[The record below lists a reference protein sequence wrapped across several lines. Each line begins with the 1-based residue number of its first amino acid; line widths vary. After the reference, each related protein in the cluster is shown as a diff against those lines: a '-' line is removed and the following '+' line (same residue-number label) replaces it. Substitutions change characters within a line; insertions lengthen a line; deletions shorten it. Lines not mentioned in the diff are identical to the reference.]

1 MSLAR
6 KLALLVAVPLVAV
19 IGYAALALVTSVG
32 QAVDSGRLADEVSL
46 ARTAGVLTRDLHR
59 ERLASLALL
68 QSPPTD
74 EQRADFRALARK
86 TDADAAGYRGQRA
99 GLDTVPG
106 HFSDVLERIDTG
118 LDGLPGLREQVLS
131 GRNANLS
138 AITFRY
144 RIIAADL
151 ATLREQVSAGA
162 PAELTGDLRA
172 AAQLSRI
179 TEYIGL
185 QQIAVLRAAADPY
198 LTPAANDEVRAAR
211 AGVVDAAYAFSQG
224 APASWRGWYDRARVG
239 DDARSVQVMDDAVAR
254 TQPGQKVTLDDAA
267 WNAAMNAHL
276 DQLAA
281 VERRVDDA
289 VVASVEDYRDGQVLR
304 SLIQAAAVLVTLA
317 AAVVVAIWLG
327 APMIRGLRQ
336 LRTAAHTAAYES
348 LPAAVFALRGRN
360 ALGRATPRQY
370 ADAANDAVAV
380 RGTDEIAQVGKAFN
394 ELNHSA
400 IHLAAQQAAMRD
412 QMDEMFVA
420 LARRAERLTS
430 ALIAQVDLTEREE
443 QDPDRLA
450 ALFVLDHLATRMRRT
465 NNSLLILGGEGSAR
479 VRKEPM
485 SCHDLLGAAVSQIAR
500 YQQVDLHSEVDHQN
514 LDRVI
519 AAEMTDHL
527 AHLFAELIDNATA
540 FSSPNSRVTVVAAP
554 SGDGAVVTVT
564 DKGIGFSSDAL
575 AAARAR
581 LADPDQ
587 NPGAVRAMG
596 LAVVGR
602 IASWYGIDI
611 DIRSAAKQGTVVK
624 VGLPPRVFTRRAD
637 FDWFHGLA
645 RAAAPSRIATATSA
659 GSSAGAPAGAAVPSA
674 GTDRR
679 DSAKISGVM
688 TAFARGIG
696 AHRAANGKPDR
707 PTPDLV
713 EKS

>member
-6 KLALLVAVPLVAV
+6 KLALLVAVPLIAV
-19 IGYAALALVTSVG
+19 VGFAALALSTSVG

-46 ARTAGVLTRDLHR
+46 GRTAGALTRDLHR
-59 ERLASLALL
+59 ERLASLAML
-68 QSPPTD
+68 QNPPTD
-74 EQRADFRALARK
+74 DQRAEFRRLAGE
-86 TDADAAGYRGQRA
+86 TDAHAAEYRTRRA
-99 GLDTVPG
+99 ALSVVPD
-106 HFSDVLERIDTG
+106 HFADVLGRIDTA
-118 LDGLPGLREQVLS
+118 LADLPGLREQVLS
-131 GRNANLS
+131 GEHANLS

-144 RIIAADL
+144 RITAADL
-151 ATLREQVSAGA
+151 ATLRERVSAGA

-185 QQIAVLRAAADPY
+185 QEIAVLRAAADPY
-198 LTPAANDEVRAAR
+198 LSPAMNDEVRAAR

-224 APASWRGWYDRARVG
+224 APAAWRDWYDRARVG
-239 DDARSVQVMDDAVAR
+239 EDATAVQVLDDGVAR
-254 TQPGQKVTLDDAA
+254 TQPGQKVVLDAA
-267 WNAAMNAHL
+267 AWTAAMNAHL
-276 DQLAA
+276 DRLGA
-281 VERRVDDA
+281 VEQRVDDA
-289 VVASVEDYRDGQVLR
+289 VVASVEAHRDGQVLR
-304 SLIQAAAVLVTLA
+304 TLIQAAIVVATLA
-317 AAVVVAIWLG
+317 AAVALAIWLG
-327 APMIRGLRQ
+327 TPMIRGLRG
-336 LRTAAHTAAYES
+336 LRSAAHTAAYES
-348 LPAAVFALRGRN
+348 LPIAVFALRGRN
-360 ALGRATPRQY
+360 ALGNATPKEY
-370 ADAANDAVAV
+370 ADAHGDAVAV

-400 IHLAAQQAAMRD
+400 IHLAAQQAALRD
-412 QMDEMFVA
+412 QMDSMFVA

-430 ALIAQVDLTEREE
+430 ALIAQVDLTERGE

-450 ALFVLDHLATRMRRT
+450 ALFTLDHLATRMRRT

-485 SCHDLLGAAVSQIAR
+485 TCHDLLGAAVSQIAR
-500 YQQVDLHSEVDHQN
+500 YQQVDLHSEVDQQN
-514 LDRVI
+514 LDRVV
-519 AAEMTDHL
+519 ASEMTDHL

-554 SGDGAVVTVT
+554 AGDGVVVTVT
-564 DKGIGFSSDAL
+564 DKGLGFAPDAL
-575 AAARAR
+575 AAARAS

-611 DIRSAAKQGTVVK
+611 EIRSEPKQGTVVK

-637 FDWFHGLA
+637 FDWFHGQA
-645 RAAAPSRIATATSA
+645 KATAPSTIATTPAKPEQA
-659 GSSAGAPAGAAVPSA
+659 PAAGA
-674 GTDRR
+674 DQR

-696 AHRAANGKPDR
+696 AHRSANGKPDR
-707 PTPDLV
+707 PAPDLV

>member
-1 MSLAR
+1 MNLAR

-19 IGYAALALVTSVG
+19 VGFATLALVTSFG
-32 QAVDSGRLADEVSL
+32 QAVESGRLADEVSL

-59 ERLASLALL
+59 ERLASLAML
-68 QSPPTD
+68 QNPPTD
-74 EQRADFRALARK
+74 EQRTAFRRLAGR
-86 TDADAAGYRGQRA
+86 TDAHAAEYRAQRA
-99 GLDTVPG
+99 ALSAVPD
-106 HFSDVLERIDTG
+106 HFVDVLERIDTALG
-118 LDGLPGLREQVLS
+118 DLPALREQVLS
-131 GRNANLS
+131 GERANLS

-144 RIIAADL
+144 RITAADL

-172 AAQLSRI
+172 AAQLSHI

-198 LTPAANDEVRAAR
+198 LSPAMSDEVSAAR
-211 AGVVDAAYAFSQG
+211 AGAVDAAYTFSQG
-224 APASWRGWYDRARVG
+224 APADWLGWYDRARIG
-239 DDARSVQVMDDAVAR
+239 EEARAVQVMDDGVAR
-254 TQPGQKVTLDDAA
+254 TQPGQKVVLDAPA
-267 WNAAMNAHL
+267 WTSAMNAHL
-276 DQLAA
+276 DQLGA
-281 VERRVDDA
+281 VEQRVDDA
-289 VVASVEDYRDGQVLR
+289 VVASVEEYRDSQLLR
-304 SLIQAAAVLVTLA
+304 TVIQACAVVATLA
-317 AAVVVAIWLG
+317 AAIVVAIWLG

-336 LRTAAHTAAYES
+336 LRGAAHTAAYES

-360 ALGRATPRQY
+360 ALGKATPKEY
-370 ADAANDAVAV
+370 ADATNDAVVV
-380 RGTDEIAQVGKAFN
+380 RGTDEIAQVGTAFN

-400 IHLAAQQAAMRD
+400 VHLAAQQAAMRD
-412 QMDEMFVA
+412 QMDSMFVA

-430 ALIAQVDLTEREE
+430 ALIAQVDLTERGE

-450 ALFVLDHLATRMRRT
+450 ALFTLDHLATRMRRT

-485 SCHDLLGAAVSQIAR
+485 SCHDLLNAAVSQIAR
-500 YQQVDLHSEVDHQN
+500 YQQVDLHSEVDLQD

-540 FSSPNSRVTVVAAP
+540 FSAPSARVTVVAAP

-564 DKGIGFSSDAL
+564 DKGLGLTPEAL

-581 LADPDQ
+581 LADPDRDV
-587 NPGAVRAMG
+587 GAVRAMG

-602 IASWYGIDI
+602 IASWYGIGI
-611 DIRSAAKQGTVVK
+611 EIRSAPKQGTVVK

-637 FDWFHGLA
+637 FDWFHGQA
-645 RAAAPSRIATATSA
+645 KAAAPSTIVTTQTRAAQA
-659 GSSAGAPAGAAVPSA
+659 PSAGA
-674 GTDRR
+674 DQR

-696 AHRAANGKPDR
+696 AHRTANGKPDQ

>member
-19 IGYAALALVTSVG
+19 VGFAALALVTSVG

-68 QSPPTD
+68 QKPPTD
-74 EQRADFRALARK
+74 DQRAEFRRLAGE
-86 TDADAAGYRGQRA
+86 TDAHAAGYRAQRA
-99 GLDTVPG
+99 ALSAVPD
-106 HFSDVLERIDTG
+106 HFADVLERIDTA
-118 LDGLPGLREQVLS
+118 LADLPGLRAQVLS
-131 GRNANLS
+131 GENANLS

-144 RIIAADL
+144 RITAADL
-151 ATLREQVSAGA
+151 ATLRERVSAGA

-179 TEYIGL
+179 TEFIGL

-198 LTPAANDEVRAAR
+198 LSPAMNDEVRAAR

-224 APASWRGWYDRARVG
+224 APEAWLGWYDRARVG
-239 DDARSVQVMDDAVAR
+239 ENATTVQVMDDSVAR
-254 TQPGQKVTLDDAA
+254 TQPGQQVVLDTAA
-267 WNAAMNAHL
+267 WTSAMNAHL
-276 DQLAA
+276 DRLGA
-281 VERRVDDA
+281 VEQRVDDA
-289 VVASVEDYRDGQVLR
+289 VVASVESYRDGQVLR
-304 SLIQAAAVLVTLA
+304 TVIQAAIVVATLT
-317 AAVVVAIWLG
+317 AAVVLAIWLG
-327 APMIRGLRQ
+327 TPMIRGLRG
-336 LRTAAHTAAYES
+336 LRGAAHAAAYES
-348 LPAAVFALRGRN
+348 LPAAVSALGRRN
-360 ALGRATPRQY
+360 ALGKATPKEY
-370 ADAANDAVAV
+370 ADAHGDAITV
-380 RGTDEIAQVGKAFN
+380 RGTDEIAQVGTAFN

-400 IHLAAQQAAMRD
+400 IHLAAQQAALRD
-412 QMDEMFVA
+412 QMDSMFVA

-430 ALIAQVDLTEREE
+430 ALIAQVDLTERGE

-450 ALFVLDHLATRMRRT
+450 ALFTLDHLATRMRRT

-485 SCHDLLGAAVSQIAR
+485 SCHDVLSAAVSQIAR
-500 YQQVDLHSEVDHQN
+500 YQQVDLHSEVDQQN
-514 LDRVI
+514 LDRVV

-564 DKGIGFSSDAL
+564 DKGLGFAPDAL
-575 AAARAR
+575 AAARVR
-581 LADPDQ
+581 LADPDR

-602 IASWYGIDI
+602 IASWYDI
-611 DIRSAAKQGTVVK
+611 DIEIRSEPKQGTVVR

-637 FDWFHGLA
+637 FDWFHGQA
-645 RAAAPSRIATATSA
+645 KATAPSTIATTPSRAQQA
-659 GSSAGAPAGAAVPSA
+659 PSA

-696 AHRAANGKPDR
+696 AHRGTNGKPDR

>member
-32 QAVDSGRLADEVSL
+32 QATDSGRLADEVSL

-68 QSPPTD
+68 QNPPTD
-74 EQRADFRALARK
+74 DQRADFRALARK
-86 TDADAAGYRGQRA
+86 TDADAAAYRGQRDA
-99 GLDTVPG
+99 LSTVPD
-106 HFSDVLERIDTG
+106 HFADVLDRIDTA
-118 LDGLPGLREQVLS
+118 LADLPGLREQVVS
-131 GRNANLS
+131 GEHANLS

-151 ATLREQVSAGA
+151 ETLRERVSAGA

-198 LTPAANDEVRAAR
+198 LTPATNDEVRAAR
-211 AGVVDAAYAFSQG
+211 AGVVDAAYTFNQG
-224 APASWRGWYDRARVG
+224 APAAWRAWYDRARVG
-239 DDARSVQVMDDAVAR
+239 DDARAVQVMDDAVAR
-254 TQPGQKVTLDDAA
+254 TQPGQKVTLDDDA

-276 DQLAA
+276 GQLAE
-281 VERRVDDA
+281 VELRVDDA
-289 VVASVEDYRDGQVLR
+289 VVASVEDYRDGQVL
-304 SLIQAAAVLVTLA
+304 STLIQAAAVLVTLA
-317 AAVVVAIWLG
+317 AAVVLAIWLG
-327 APMIRGLRQ
+327 TPMIRGLRQ
-336 LRTAAHTAAYES
+336 LRTAAHTAAYET

-360 ALGRATPRQY
+360 ALGRATPQEY
-370 ADAANDAVAV
+370 ADAKGDAIAV

-394 ELNHSA
+394 ELSHSTV
-400 IHLAAQQAAMRD
+400 HLAAQQAALRD

-430 ALIAQVDLTEREE
+430 ALIAQVDLTERGE

-485 SCHDLLGAAVSQIAR
+485 TCHDLLNAGVSQIAR
-500 YQQVDLHSEVDHQN
+500 YQQVDLHSEVDHQD

-527 AHLFAELIDNATA
+527 AHMFAELIDNATA
-540 FSSPNSRVTVVAAP
+540 FSSPNARVTVVAAP
-554 SGDGAVVTVT
+554 SGDGAVVTIT
-564 DKGIGFSSDAL
+564 DKGLGFAPDTL

-581 LADPDQ
+581 LADPDE

-602 IASWYGIDI
+602 IASWYGIGI
-611 DIRSAAKQGTVVK
+611 EIRSTPKQGTVVK
-624 VGLPPRVFTRRAD
+624 VSLPPRVFTRRAD
-637 FDWFHGLA
+637 FDWFHGMA
-645 RAAAPSRIATATSA
+645 KAATPSTIAT
-659 GSSAGAPAGAAVPSA
+659 SSSRPEQAPAA
-674 GTDRR
+674 GTDQR

>member
-19 IGYAALALVTSVG
+19 IGYAALALVTSIG
-32 QAVDSGRLADEVSL
+32 QATDSGRLADEVSL

-59 ERLASLALL
+59 ERLASLAML
-68 QSPPTD
+68 QNPPTD

-86 TDADAAGYRGQRA
+86 TDADAAAYRGQRDA
-99 GLDTVPG
+99 LSTVPD
-106 HFSDVLERIDTG
+106 HFADVLTRIDTG
-118 LDGLPGLREQVLS
+118 LADLPGLREQVVS
-131 GRNANLS
+131 GKNANLS

-151 ATLREQVSAGA
+151 ETFRERVSAGA

-198 LTPAANDEVRAAR
+198 LTPATNDEVRAAR
-211 AGVVDAAYAFSQG
+211 AGVVDAAYTFNQG
-224 APASWRGWYDRARVG
+224 APAAWRAWYDRARVG
-239 DDARSVQVMDDAVAR
+239 DDARAVQVMDDAVAR
-254 TQPGQKVTLDDAA
+254 TQPGQKVTLDDDA

-276 DQLAA
+276 GQLAE
-281 VERRVDDA
+281 VELRVDDA
-289 VVASVEDYRDGQVLR
+289 VLASVEDYRDGQVL
-304 SLIQAAAVLVTLA
+304 STLIQAAAVLVTLA
-317 AAVVVAIWLG
+317 AAVVLAIWLG
-327 APMIRGLRQ
+327 TPMIRGLRQ
-336 LRTAAHTAAYES
+336 LRTAAHTAAYET

-360 ALGRATPRQY
+360 ALGRATPKEY
-370 ADAANDAVAV
+370 ADAHGDAIAV

-394 ELNHSA
+394 ELSHSTV
-400 IHLAAQQAAMRD
+400 HLAAEQAALRD
-412 QMDEMFVA
+412 KMDEMFVA

-430 ALIAQVDLTEREE
+430 ALIAQVDLTERGE

-485 SCHDLLGAAVSQIAR
+485 TCHDLLNAAVSQIAR
-500 YQQVDLHSEVDHQN
+500 YQQVDLHSEVDHQD

-519 AAEMTDHL
+519 SAEMTDHL

-540 FSSPNSRVTVVAAP
+540 FSSPNARVTVVAAP
-554 SGDGAVVTVT
+554 SGDGAVVTIT
-564 DKGIGFSSDAL
+564 DKGLGFTPEAL

-581 LADPDQ
+581 IADPDE

-602 IASWYGIDI
+602 IASWYGIGI
-611 DIRSAAKQGTVVK
+611 EIRSTPKQGTVVK
-624 VGLPPRVFTRRAD
+624 VGLPPKVFTRRAD
-637 FDWFHGLA
+637 FDWFHGQA
-645 RAAAPSRIATATSA
+645 KAATPSTIATS
-659 GSSAGAPAGAAVPSA
+659 PARSGQAAA
-674 GTDRR
+674 GTDQR